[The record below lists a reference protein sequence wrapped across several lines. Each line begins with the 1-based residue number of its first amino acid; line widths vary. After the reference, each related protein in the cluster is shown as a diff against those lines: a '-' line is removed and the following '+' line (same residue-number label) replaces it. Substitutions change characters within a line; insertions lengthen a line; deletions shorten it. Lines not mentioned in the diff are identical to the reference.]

1 MHVHD
6 LTKNH
11 TRATASLVSVA
22 CGRGGGGEGKGVGLL
37 GHVQAC
43 TFFTYIQISAAVN
56 PSPLPKLHAFVDPRK
71 SAAISVD
78 IFNCFTRINTEI

>member
-1 MHVHD
+1 MYIYD

-22 CGRGGGGEGKGVGLL
+22 CGRGGGGGMGVGLL
-37 GHVQAC
+37 GHVHVC
-43 TFFTYIQISAAVN
+43 TFFTYLHISAAVN

-71 SAAISVD
+71 SAANSVD
-78 IFNCFTRINTEI
+78 TFNGFTRITTEI